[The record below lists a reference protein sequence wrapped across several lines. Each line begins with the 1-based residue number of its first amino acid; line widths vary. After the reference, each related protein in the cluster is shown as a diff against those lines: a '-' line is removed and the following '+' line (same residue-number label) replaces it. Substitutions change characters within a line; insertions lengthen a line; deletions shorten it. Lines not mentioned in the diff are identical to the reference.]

1 MQKHSS
7 VAVQKITPESDAS
20 HKDENDNNPP
30 PTTETLLKRGNVS
43 GNVFHEIMETLCNN
57 DNKRGEVD
65 FETACED
72 GMAEEDSL
80 LRMLIRQVMRRNVL
94 SNREKGADST
104 EKTLLRMVQN
114 ALNTEITIGGISF
127 KLKDIPRQNRM
138 AEVEFVADENKLLNL
153 SVRREG
159 SLNGKIDLLVRV
171 GDKVVILDWKTNS
184 LSDYT
189 DSNVI
194 KTAMDEA
201 DYHLQYQLYSL
212 AVHAWLKSY
221 GLTLCGAAYLF
232 VRGGEFGTDRSG
244 LFVAKIDAQ
253 GVEQFRTDISAKGI
267 FAAGK
272 EAE

>member
-1 MQKHSS
+1 
-7 VAVQKITPESDAS
+7 
-20 HKDENDNNPP
+20 
-30 PTTETLLKRGNVS
+30 
-43 GNVFHEIMETLCNN
+43 
-57 DNKRGEVD
+57 
-65 FETACED
+65 
-72 GMAEEDSL
+72 MAEEDSL
-80 LRMLIRQVMRRNVL
+80 LRMLIRQVMRKNML
-94 SNREKGADST
+94 SNHEKGADST
-104 EKTLLRMVQN
+104 ENTLLRMVQN
-114 ALNTEITIGGISF
+114 ALNTEITIGEISF

-232 VRGGEFGTDRSG
+232 VRGGEFGTNRSG
-244 LFVAKIDAQ
+244 LFVTKIDAQ